1 MGDSNRDQ
9 LVKICQVLGT
19 EGLFK
24 YLKKYNLK
32 LDDDYY
38 KMIGKHSA
46 KPWSKFIKPDNQNLC
61 SEEAL
66 DLLGRM
72 LQYDHAE
79 RIVPKEALQHKYF
92 DPVRKW
98 STDVLFATNFN
109 NPSFFKD
116 IYIYSIQRLNEKRQS
131 MKEMKYE
138 KTQWKKISSI

>member
-38 KMIGKHSA
+38 KMIGKHTA
-46 KPWSKFIKPDNQNLC
+46 KPWTKFIKPDNQSLC
-61 SEEAL
+61 SDEAL
-66 DLLGRM
+66 DLLSRM

-79 RIVPKEALQHKYF
+79 RILPKEALQHKYF
-92 DPVRKW
+92 DPVRK
-98 STDVLFATNFN
+98 
-109 NPSFFKD
+109 
-116 IYIYSIQRLNEKRQS
+116 
-131 MKEMKYE
+131 
-138 KTQWKKISSI
+138 

>member
-38 KMIGKHSA
+38 KMIGKHTA
-46 KPWSKFIKPDNQNLC
+46 KPWSKFIKPDNQSLC
-61 SEEAL
+61 SDEAL
-66 DLLGRM
+66 DLLSRM

-79 RIVPKEALQHKYF
+79 RILPKEALQHKYF

-98 STDVLFATNFN
+98 FLNLFFINVLISLFNLTCNWIEYKNELTNIN
-109 NPSFFKD
+109 EMRWKK
-116 IYIYSIQRLNEKRQS
+116 LNEK
-131 MKEMKYE
+131 
-138 KTQWKKISSI
+138 ISSV

>member
-38 KMIGKHSA
+38 KMIGKHTA
-46 KPWSKFIKPDNQNLC
+46 KPWSKFIKPDNQSLC
-61 SEEAL
+61 SDEAL
-66 DLLGRM
+66 DLLSRM

-79 RIVPKEALQHKYF
+79 RILPKEALQHKYF

-98 STDVLFATNFN
+98 FLNLFFINVLISLFNLTCNWIEYKNELTNIN
-109 NPSFFKD
+109 EMQWKK
-116 IYIYSIQRLNEKRQS
+116 LNEK
-131 MKEMKYE
+131 
-138 KTQWKKISSI
+138 ISSV

>member
-38 KMIGKHSA
+38 KMIGKHTA
-46 KPWSKFIKPDNQNLC
+46 KPWSKFIKPDNQSLC

-109 NPSFFKD
+109 NPSFF
-116 IYIYSIQRLNEKRQS
+116 
-131 MKEMKYE
+131 
-138 KTQWKKISSI
+138 